1 MKRMFI
7 RTDNEAFLIEVSDE
21 EKMIDYINN
30 NKFVRL
36 CDVKDIIHYDLRTKE
51 FTEQAEF
58 ETIFLNTERI
68 NWYVIV

>member
-7 RTDNEAFLIEVSDE
+7 RTDNEAFLITVQDV
-21 EKMIDYINN
+21 EKMIEYINN
-30 NKFVRL
+30 HKFVRL

-58 ETIFLNTERI
+58 EMIFLNTGRI

>member
-7 RTDNEAFLIEVSDE
+7 RTDNEAFLINVQDV
-21 EKMIDYINN
+21 EKMIEYLNN
-30 NKFVRL
+30 HKFVRL

-58 ETIFLNTERI
+58 EMIFLNTERI

>member
-7 RTDNEAFLIEVSDE
+7 RTDNEAFLINVQDV
-21 EKMIDYINN
+21 EKMIEYINK

-36 CDVKDIIHYDLRTKE
+36 CDVKDIIYYDLRTKE

-58 ETIFLNTERI
+58 EMIFLNTERI

>member
-7 RTDNEAFLIEVSDE
+7 RTDNEAFLIEISDE
-21 EKMIDYINN
+21 EKMIAYINK

-36 CDVKDIIHYDLRTKE
+36 CDVKDIIYYDLRTKE

-58 ETIFLNTERI
+58 EMIFLNTERI

>member
-7 RTDNEAFLIEVSDE
+7 RTDNEAFLIEISDV
-21 EKMIDYINN
+21 EKMIDYLNK

-51 FTEQAEF
+51 FTEQAKF
-58 ETIFLNTERI
+58 EMIFLNTNKI